1 LQAAAAR
8 LTGQKPVRFVA
19 PISPMAGLSD
29 GDLIVVGSAALI
41 PALFRGRC

>member
-1 LQAAAAR
+1 MQAAAAR

-19 PISPMAGLSD
+19 PISPMADLSD
-29 GDLIVVGSAALI
+29 GDLIVVRFSRAD